1 MSEELVEQRNLDVI
15 VAEIRALTGSMLNA
29 VIEIGRRM
37 VEAKE
42 MLPYGEFGEWVKV
55 NTGYSHTTAANFMK
69 LFNEYGNKQ
78 MDMFGN
84 QVDSYI
90 GRLNY
95 SKALELLAL
104 PEPEREEFAEAVSAD
119 GLTVKELKEEIKK
132 WKEKAEKADAYS
144 EKAEEYGEEAERRAE
159 EAEQRAEEATQ
170 RAQKAEQELKDLQR
184 KPAEIIVQEPDEKEI
199 EKRAAEQIA
208 KAEKEHQAKLAEL
221 DAKVKKAEKAEAE
234 AKAKAAE
241 VKEAQAKELAEAKAR
256 AEEAEK
262 RAALAKETASVEVEQ
277 LKKQL
282 AMADPV
288 IAEFKGLFGQA
299 SELSAKLVALVAKAP
314 AEQADKM
321 RKALAAVAKQLT
333 EV

>member
-1 MSEELVEQRNLDVI
+1 MSEALTTQRSLDVI
-15 VAEIRALTGSMLNA
+15 GAEIRALSISMLNS

-37 VEAKE
+37 AEAKE
-42 MLPYGEFGEWVKV
+42 MIPYGQFGEWVKT
-55 NTGYSHTTAANFMK
+55 NTAYSASTAENFMR
-69 LFNEYGNKQ
+69 LFREYGASQ
-78 MDMFGN
+78 TDLFGTSAES
-84 QVDSYI
+84 QTI
-90 GRLNY
+90 GKLSY
-95 SKALELLAL
+95 SKALELLAI
-104 PEPEREEFAEAVSAD
+104 PAEARETFAEEVHAD
-119 GLTVKELKEEIKK
+119 DLTVKELKAEIKK
-132 WKEKAEKADAYS
+132 WKDQ
-144 EKAEEYGEEAERRAE
+144 AERAEQTAE
-159 EAEQRAEEATQ
+159 EAEQRAEEA
-170 RAQKAEQELKDLQR
+170 EQDAAKVERELKELQR

-234 AKAKAAE
+234 AKAKADEIKAKQE
-241 VKEAQAKELAEAKAR
+241 KELAEAKAR

-262 RAALAKETASVEVEQ
+262 RAVLAQETAGLEVEQ

>member
-1 MSEELVEQRNLDVI
+1 MSEALTTQRSLEVI
-15 VAEIRALTGSMLNA
+15 GAEIRALTGSMLNA

-37 VEAKE
+37 AEAKE
-42 MLPYGEFGEWVKV
+42 MIPYGQFGEWVKT
-55 NTGYSHTTAANFMK
+55 NTAYSVSAAENFMR
-69 LFNEYGNKQ
+69 LFREYGASQ
-78 MDMFGN
+78 TDLFGTSAES
-84 QVDSYI
+84 QTI
-90 GRLNY
+90 GKLSY
-95 SKALELLAL
+95 SKALELLAI
-104 PEPEREEFAEAVSAD
+104 PAEARETFAEEVHAD
-119 GLTVKELKEEIKK
+119 DLTVKELKAEIKK
-132 WKEKAEKADAYS
+132 WKDQ
-144 EKAEEYGEEAERRAE
+144 AERAEQTAE
-159 EAEQRAEEATQ
+159 EAEQRAEEA
-170 RAQKAEQELKDLQR
+170 EQDAAKVERELKELQR

-234 AKAKAAE
+234 AKAKADEIKAKQE
-241 VKEAQAKELAEAKAR
+241 KELAEAKAR

-262 RAALAKETASVEVEQ
+262 RAALAQETAGLEVEQ

>member
-1 MSEELVEQRNLDVI
+1 MSEALTTQRSLDVI
-15 VAEIRALTGSMLNA
+15 GAEIRALSISMLNS

-37 VEAKE
+37 AEAKE
-42 MLPYGEFGEWVKV
+42 MIPYGQFGEWVKT
-55 NTGYSHTTAANFMK
+55 NTAYSASTAENFMR
-69 LFNEYGNKQ
+69 LFREYGASQ
-78 MDMFGN
+78 TDLFGTSAES
-84 QVDSYI
+84 QTI
-90 GRLNY
+90 GKLSY
-95 SKALELLAL
+95 SKALELLAI
-104 PEPEREEFAEAVSAD
+104 PAEARETFAEEVHAD
-119 GLTVKELKEEIKK
+119 DLTVKELKAEIKK
-132 WKEKAEKADAYS
+132 WKDQ
-144 EKAEEYGEEAERRAE
+144 AERAEQTAE
-159 EAEQRAEEATQ
+159 EAEQRAEEA
-170 RAQKAEQELKDLQR
+170 EQDAAKVERELKALQR

-234 AKAKAAE
+234 AKAKADEIKAKQE
-241 VKEAQAKELAEAKAR
+241 KELAEAKAR

-262 RAALAKETASVEVEQ
+262 RAALAQETAGLEVEQ

>member
-1 MSEELVEQRNLDVI
+1 MSEALTTQRSLDVI
-15 VAEIRALTGSMLNA
+15 GAEIRALTGSMLNA

-37 VEAKE
+37 QEAKE
-42 MLPYGEFGEWVKV
+42 LVPYGTFGEWVKT
-55 NTGYSHTTAANFMK
+55 NTGYSASTAENFMK
-69 LFNEYGNKQ
+69 LFREYGARQ
-78 MDMFGN
+78 TDLFGTSAES
-84 QVDSYI
+84 QTI
-90 GRLNY
+90 GKLSY
-95 SKALELLAL
+95 SKALELLAI
-104 PEPEREEFAEAVSAD
+104 PEEARETFAEEVHAD
-119 GLTVKELKEEIKK
+119 DLTVKELKAEIKK
-132 WKEKAEKADAYS
+132 WKDQ
-144 EKAEEYGEEAERRAE
+144 AERAEQTAE
-159 EAEQRAEEATQ
+159 EAEQRAEEA
-170 RAQKAEQELKDLQR
+170 EQDAAKVERELKELQR

-241 VKEAQAKELAEAKAR
+241 IKAKQEKELAEAKAR

-262 RAALAKETASVEVEQ
+262 RAALAQETAGLEVEQ